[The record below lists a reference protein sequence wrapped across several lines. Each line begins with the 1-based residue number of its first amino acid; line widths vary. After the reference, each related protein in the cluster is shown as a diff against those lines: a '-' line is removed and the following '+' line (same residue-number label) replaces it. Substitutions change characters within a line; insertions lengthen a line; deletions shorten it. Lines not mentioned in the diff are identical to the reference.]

1 MEQPNIRIPRPPKGN
16 NGQRPGVS
24 QQRQQPKTPT
34 QPTYRPVTI
43 GDIYRQIAKPDIDQL
58 LHTLLRIQRQ
68 IDRQLLLI
76 FIGVAIAIVGTSF
89 LTWSDLAQIRNS
101 NQRLEQR
108 Q

>member
-1 MEQPNIRIPRPPKGN
+1 MERPEIHIPRPPRGTTGK
-16 NGQRPGVS
+16 RPNAN
-24 QQRQQPKTPT
+24 QQWQSPQPEPIPT
-34 QPTYRPVTI
+34 ARPVTI
-43 GDIYRQIAKPDIDQL
+43 GDIYRQIAKPDIDEL
-58 LHTLLRIQRQ
+58 LQTLLRMQRQ

-101 NQRLEQR
+101 NQRMEQR